1 MIDRRNVIRAVL
13 ACAALLA
20 AAGPATASAS
30 ELPAV
35 TLTLRDGRFEPE
47 PLEGPARTKFKIVLH
62 NAGTGPAEFE
72 SESLR
77 LEKVLSAG
85 ARSFVVVQPRPP
97 GTYDMFDEFHP
108 RAPRGRIVLK

>member
-1 MIDRRNVIRAVL
+1 MPGYRSFHA
-13 ACAALLA
+13 AALFALLVA
-20 AAGPATASAS
+20 ALPAVATAA
-30 ELPAV
+30 ELPSV

-47 PLEGPARTKFKIVLH
+47 TLEAPARTRFKIILR
-62 NAGTGPAEFE
+62 NAGAGPAEFE

-85 ARSFVVVQPRPP
+85 ARSFVVVQPQPP
-97 GTYDMFDEFHP
+97 GEYDMFDEFHP